1 MTKIYAFFI
10 ILLCTHSIAYAVGVG
25 DVCAPSG
32 SAPTEQQCDA
42 NLYCGEMGDGQTH
55 VCQRCP
61 NTHPNSTQG
70 QNNTIASCYKD
81 CGANPDFM
89 NGTWLPDED
98 TVYYG
103 SDCQYTN
110 SDNISC
116 NNSEDQCDGFHLEGT
131 DANSR
136 CVPNKTECESG
147 FKIYNSATSDWGAC
161 LITECESGYH
171 LENTANI
178 CGQPYGTCVPDTNSC
193 ASELTCDNGTI
204 TGTIRWQDNTYNYS
218 DCKCN
223 RTANL
228 NYGTGT
234 ELCTWNGNT
243 WSNCQITLE
252 TCIAGYWQGESEN
265 PTDCTQVSAGYY
277 SAENEL
283 TRYAC
288 PAGSTSA
295 AGSTDITACYMTGGT
310 TQICDGDTPAN
321 CFTLPDNVGSIY
333 YHSAQ

>member
-1 MTKIYAFFI
+1 MTRIYAFFI
-10 ILLCTHSIAYAVGVG
+10 ILLCTHSIAYAVGVDG
-25 DVCAPSG
+25 VCDPSG
-32 SAPTEQQCDA
+32 SAEQQCDA
-42 NLYCGEMGDGQTH
+42 NLYCGEMGDGQPH
-55 VCQRCP
+55 ECQRCP
-61 NTHPNSTQG
+61 ETHPYSILG
-70 QNNTIASCYKD
+70 QNNDITQCYNNCENKPNF
-81 CGANPDFM
+81 G
-89 NGTWLPDED
+89 NGTWAPDAGV
-98 TVYYG
+98 VYYNNM
-103 SDCQYTN
+103 CQHTN
-110 SDNISC
+110 TSNISC
-116 NNSEDQCDGFHLEGT
+116 DNPENACDGYHLEAGT
-131 DANSR
+131 
-136 CVPNKTECESG
+136 CVSNFKECSEGSGIQTYDNNTSSWTEC
-147 FKIYNSATSDWGAC
+147 F
-161 LITECESGYH
+161 ITQCAEGYH
-171 LENTANI
+171 LENTANM
-178 CGQPYGTCVPDTNSC
+178 CNLNYGTCVSNTNTC

-310 TQICDGDTPAN
+310 TQICDGNTPAN

-333 YHSAQ
+333 YHGAQ

>member
-1 MTKIYAFFI
+1 M
-10 ILLCTHSIAYAVGVG
+10 HSIAYAVGVG
-25 DVCAPSG
+25 GDCAPSG

-55 VCQRCP
+55 ECQPCP
-61 NTHPNSTQG
+61 DSHPNSTQG

-81 CGANPDFM
+81 CGAKPDFA
-89 NGTWLPDED
+89 NGTWLPNEP
-98 TVYYG
+98 TVHYAE
-103 SDCQYTN
+103 DCQYN
-110 SDNISC
+110 SSNISC
-116 NNSEDQCDGFHLEGT
+116 DNSEDQCDGYHLEVTGT
-131 DANSR
+131 TPM
-136 CVPNKTECESG
+136 CVPNMTECDSG
-147 FKIYNSATSDWGAC
+147 FMIYASATSGWGEC

-171 LENTANI
+171 LENTANM
-178 CGQPYGTCVPDTNSC
+178 CGHPYGTCVPDTHTC
-193 ASELTCDNGTI
+193 ASALTCENGTI
-204 TGTIRWQDNTYNYS
+204 TMNATWENDEWDYS
-218 DCKCN
+218 NCQCDKTN
-223 RTANL
+223 VQLPN
-228 NYGTGT
+228 GTGDQ
-234 ELCTWNGNT
+234 LCTWDNHTST
-243 WSNCQITLE
+243 WNCQTTLK

-333 YHSAQ
+333 YHGAQ